1 MKPLSLTLKNFGPY
15 INETIDFTKFEDSS
29 LFLISGKTG
38 SGKTTI
44 FDGMS
49 YALFGESSGK
59 LRLGKEMRSTF
70 ADPSEATEV
79 TLLFKHNEFLYEL
92 NRLPEQELFKKRGT
106 GVRKQSAKIS
116 LIVKDAQGKELRAY
130 SKRREVDE
138 LIQEL
143 LHLNANQ
150 FAQIVLLP
158 QGEFRTF
165 LIAKSD
171 EKEKVLRNLFGTELY
186 QLFSENLKERLKIAN
201 QEIQETQ
208 QKIELKTEQLH
219 WSEEPEPT
227 MTLFEKLQL
236 LESQQQE
243 AQQQLLVER
252 EQITTLKQAKQAKE
266 QVRYAIEERQN
277 LQQQKEELL
286 EKKTKQAEQETV
298 IERLKEQI
306 QQLKW
311 SQKQQSLAEKV
322 FEKRSEKQQKEQE
335 TKSKQQALM
344 ETQQALTDW
353 QAILS
358 ELEEQQ
364 PLIAEKQE
372 RLQTIQRQLPQYQEY
387 EQLAQQQIAEQANY
401 QAIQKEYESC
411 QQEKITLA
419 DKVATA
425 KQFIEQ
431 EGTLEKANF
440 ECSSV
445 ADHWQNFVERWQKNQ
460 KAWQKISQ
468 NQVELHELT
477 QRFAVEQQQKSAE
490 EAKLQTKKSQW
501 ASLQIQR
508 LSLLLEEGEPCPVCG
523 SLEHPK
529 QQTHQEVSLEE
540 INQAERE
547 LTEVEKTVQRFTET
561 LSALRAEK
569 QQKESQLQEQEAA
582 YTEEQEQLAAQFA
595 DLQLPLTGLTFSQV
609 TPAEIAEVESQL
621 AKEKQQIAQKLTEIS
636 VEKDRLAELE
646 EQVAENSQRFEV
658 LRQQVETM
666 QQSLERITIQQQM
679 IASQLLDATVTYE
692 EMTKQQ
698 ALLQEELSAFERQ
711 KENVTTQGETL
722 KKEEMILESTLTHLE
737 KEQQTL
743 QQTVAQLE
751 SQLNAVLT
759 EQGVTEDQL
768 TEWLKEVPTLE
779 SQQEQIALFEQEQTQ
794 LTIQLAEIEKK
805 LSSDTFPE
813 LSLITTE
820 IEQIT
825 QQIEEQEKKYY
836 QLHEKM
842 LNNQQLVQEI
852 NAQRTTIEDKFEEV
866 AALQQLADTVNGNN
880 PKKISFERYMLQ
892 TYLERVLTVA
902 NQRLDRLTNSRYQFE
917 LNHEAGSYRNQTGL
931 EINIYDDN
939 SGTVRSAH
947 TLSGGESF
955 IAALA
960 LALSLA
966 EVIQE
971 QAGGVLIDALFIDE
985 GFGSLDEEA
994 LEMAMEALETIE
1006 NEGRM
1011 IGIISHI
1018 GELKARIPQ
1027 QLQIKSNGNGQST
1040 VHYQLA

>member
-1 MKPLSLTLKNFGPY
+1 M
-15 INETIDFTKFEDSS
+15 
-29 LFLISGKTG
+29 
-38 SGKTTI
+38 
-44 FDGMS
+44 
-49 YALFGESSGK
+49 
-59 LRLGKEMRSTF
+59 
-70 ADPSEATEV
+70 
-79 TLLFKHNEFLYEL
+79 
-92 NRLPEQELFKKRGT
+92 
-106 GVRKQSAKIS
+106 
-116 LIVKDAQGKELRAY
+116 
-130 SKRREVDE
+130 
-138 LIQEL
+138 
-143 LHLNANQ
+143 
-150 FAQIVLLP
+150 
-158 QGEFRTF
+158 
-165 LIAKSD
+165 
-171 EKEKVLRNLFGTELY
+171 
-186 QLFSENLKERLKIAN
+186 
-201 QEIQETQ
+201 
-208 QKIELKTEQLH
+208 
-219 WSEEPEPT
+219 
-227 MTLFEKLQL
+227 
-236 LESQQQE
+236 
-243 AQQQLLVER
+243 
-252 EQITTLKQAKQAKE
+252 
-266 QVRYAIEERQN
+266 
-277 LQQQKEELL
+277 
-286 EKKTKQAEQETV
+286 
-298 IERLKEQI
+298 
-306 QQLKW
+306 
-311 SQKQQSLAEKV
+311 
-322 FEKRSEKQQKEQE
+322 
-335 TKSKQQALM
+335 
-344 ETQQALTDW
+344 
-353 QAILS
+353 
-358 ELEEQQ
+358 
-364 PLIAEKQE
+364 
-372 RLQTIQRQLPQYQEY
+372 
-387 EQLAQQQIAEQANY
+387 
-401 QAIQKEYESC
+401 
-411 QQEKITLA
+411 
-419 DKVATA
+419 
-425 KQFIEQ
+425 
-431 EGTLEKANF
+431 
-440 ECSSV
+440 
-445 ADHWQNFVERWQKNQ
+445 
-460 KAWQKISQ
+460 
-468 NQVELHELT
+468 
-477 QRFAVEQQQKSAE
+477 
-490 EAKLQTKKSQW
+490 
-501 ASLQIQR
+501 
-508 LSLLLEEGEPCPVCG
+508 
-523 SLEHPK
+523 
-529 QQTHQEVSLEE
+529 
-540 INQAERE
+540 
-547 LTEVEKTVQRFTET
+547 
-561 LSALRAEK
+561 
-569 QQKESQLQEQEAA
+569 
-582 YTEEQEQLAAQFA
+582 
-595 DLQLPLTGLTFSQV
+595 
-609 TPAEIAEVESQL
+609 
-621 AKEKQQIAQKLTEIS
+621 
-636 VEKDRLAELE
+636 
-646 EQVAENSQRFEV
+646 

-692 EMTKQQ
+692 EMTKRQ